1 MPIVRQTPDF
11 HTLTPDG
18 RATQRKDDGSLA
30 WQVAIEVNAPA
41 EQVMS
46 LLTRGDWLKWNTTLS
61 RFEGEVKQ
69 GNKVTLE
76 SKLAPGRAFRLKVS
90 EVTPTTMVWEDG
102 MPLGLFRGVRSYRAT
117 PTQDGRCVFA
127 MSEVFSGVMLGMIAK
142 SLPDQRASFEQFAKD
157 LKQEAEK
164 PR

>member
-11 HTLTPDG
+11 HQLAPDG
-18 RATQRKDDGSLA
+18 RATERKDSDSLA
-30 WQVAIEVNAPA
+30 YQVAIEVNAPA
-41 EQVMS
+41 ERVMAV
-46 LLTRGDWLKWNTTLS
+46 LTRGGWTTWTKTLT

-69 GNKVTLE
+69 GGRVKLE
-76 SKLAPGRAFRLKVS
+76 STLAPGRAFRLKVS
-90 EVTPTTMVWEDG
+90 EVKADSMVWEDG

-117 PTQDGRCVFA
+117 PAAEGRCVFA

-157 LKQEAEK
+157 LKQEAETT
-164 PR
+164 R

>member
-18 RATQRKDDGSLA
+18 RATERKDPGSLA
-30 WQVAIEVNAPA
+30 YQVAVEVNAPA
-41 EQVMS
+41 ERVMAT
-46 LLTRGDWLKWNTTLS
+46 LTRGGWTKWTSTLT

-69 GNKVTLE
+69 GGRVTLE
-76 SKLAPGRAFRLKVS
+76 STLSPGRAFRLKVS
-90 EVTPTTMVWEDG
+90 QVGNDSMVFEDG
-102 MPLGLFRGVRSYRAT
+102 MPLGLFRGVRTYRAT
-117 PTQDGRCVFA
+117 AAGEGRCVFA
-127 MSEVFSGVMLGMIAK
+127 MCEVFSGVMLGMIAK

-157 LKQEAEK
+157 LKKEVEN

>member
-11 HTLTPDG
+11 HSLPPDG
-18 RATQRKDDGSLA
+18 RATERREPSFLA
-30 WQVAIEVNAPA
+30 YQVALEVNAPA
-41 EQVMS
+41 EQVMAT
-46 LLTRGDWLKWNTTLS
+46 LTRGGWTRWTKTLT
-61 RFEGEVKQ
+61 RFEGEVTQ
-69 GNKVTLE
+69 GGRVTLE
-76 SKLAPGRAFRLKVS
+76 STLAPGRAFRLKVS
-90 EVTPTTMVWEDG
+90 EVKADSMVWEDG

-117 PTQDGRCVFA
+117 PAGEGRCVFA

-157 LKQEAEK
+157 LKQEVEN